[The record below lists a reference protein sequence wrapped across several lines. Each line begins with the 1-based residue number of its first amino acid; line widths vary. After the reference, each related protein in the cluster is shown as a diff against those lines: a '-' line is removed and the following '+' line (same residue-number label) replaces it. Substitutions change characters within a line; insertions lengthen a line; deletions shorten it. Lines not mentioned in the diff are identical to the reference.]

1 MAKPQEM
8 KLGIW
13 RDMAFAALVTGLI
26 IGSWTLVFYYFGE
39 KSAVSNS
46 LVTFAGGVL
55 VVSGLLFRQY
65 MLKEVLEYHNAWAK
79 ISEVLTKIEEGIR
92 QEGRENQAAAMK
104 LVAQNVS
111 AKRYCKYLEAEL
123 VLIPIVPM
131 AVIFVYGCAILAS
144 RSLQFRLGCLSLMLY
159 LVVYLSAAAVS
170 SSKLACSASEPNKI
184 IQELEEI
191 HAMLSHN
198 D

>member
-1 MAKPQEM
+1 MVKPQEM

-13 RDMAFAALVTGLI
+13 RDMAFAALVTALI
-26 IGSWTLVFYYFGE
+26 IGSWSLVFYYFGD
-39 KSAVSNS
+39 KSTVSNS
-46 LVTFAGGVL
+46 FVTFAGGVL
-55 VVSGLLFRQY
+55 AVSGLLFRQY

-79 ISEVLTKIEEGIR
+79 ISEVLTNIEEGIR
-92 QEGRENQAAAMK
+92 QEGRENQAAAKK
-104 LVAQNVS
+104 LVAQNES
-111 AKRYCKYLEAEL
+111 AKHYCKYLQAEL
-123 VLIPIVPM
+123 VLIPIVPV
-131 AVIFVYGCAILAS
+131 AIIFVYGCAILAS
-144 RSLQFRLGCLSLMLY
+144 RSLQLRLGCLSLMLY

-191 HAMLSHN
+191 HDMLSQN

>member
-55 VVSGLLFRQY
+55 AVSGLLFRQY

-92 QEGRENQAAAMK
+92 QEGRENQAAAKK